1 MQRTVELLENSKV
14 SLSYS
19 LTEKETGRIRALV
32 DDIEKNSAN
41 DKEKK
46 TKMSALLKSEP
57 DMSAKIDLLGGEIK
71 EAVVQCLQAKAEV

>member
-1 MQRTVELLENSKV
+1 M
-14 SLSYS
+14 SYS
-19 LTEKETGRIRALV
+19 LTEKEKGRIRALV

-46 TKMSALLKSEP
+46 TKMSALLKSEL

-71 EAVVQCLQAKAEV
+71 VESEVGKGTAFTVKLAIDERTTNGKI